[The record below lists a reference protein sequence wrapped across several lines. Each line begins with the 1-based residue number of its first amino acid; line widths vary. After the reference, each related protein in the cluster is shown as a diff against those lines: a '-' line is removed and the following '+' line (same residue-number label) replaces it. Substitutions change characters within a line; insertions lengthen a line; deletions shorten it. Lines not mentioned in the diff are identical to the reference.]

1 MWLPLM
7 RIIVNTVNSQIQKIG
22 LPHYR
27 KKEICEINFDY
38 ILALVLTKVLGPSYK
53 YIRFKIRK

>member
-27 KKEICEINFDY
+27 KKKY
-38 ILALVLTKVLGPSYK
+38 AKLIL
-53 YIRFKIRK
+53 IIF